1 MGQITRPAFRV
12 LGVFFPTLGRVSAD
26 FRLQL
31 FQPFTL
37 TANFAISVA
46 VVNFGEFLAQQSR
59 QQIGPNLSIQQEFAL
74 QLGLTFTQADPNVTA
89 TCNIHAGRNDDG
101 VQTQWLSA

>member
-1 MGQITRPAFRV
+1 MHNYLIIFCFTLFYTS
-12 LGVFFPTLGRVSAD
+12 VFYPRNFFGVSAD

-37 TANFAISVA
+37 TANFVISVA

-59 QQIGPNLSIQQEFAL
+59 QQIGPNLSIQQKFAL
-74 QLGLTFTQADPNVTA
+74 QLGLTFT
-89 TCNIHAGRNDDG
+89 
-101 VQTQWLSA
+101 

>member
-74 QLGLTFTQADPNVTA
+74 QLGLTLRRPTQT
-89 TCNIHAGRNDDG
+89 
-101 VQTQWLSA
+101 

>member
-59 QQIGPNLSIQQEFAL
+59 QSDLY
-74 QLGLTFTQADPNVTA
+74 
-89 TCNIHAGRNDDG
+89 AGRPKRNRNLQHPRG
-101 VQTQWLSA
+101 A

>member
-1 MGQITRPAFRV
+1 MLGEKCRYIFHCFGGHLDFTIRENPRMGQITRPAFRV
-12 LGVFFPTLGRVSAD
+12 LGVFFPTLGSVSAD

-37 TANFAISVA
+37 TANFVISVA

-59 QQIGPNLSIQQEFAL
+59 QQIGLNLSIQQKFAL
-74 QLGLTFTQADPNVTA
+74 QLGLTFT
-89 TCNIHAGRNDDG
+89 
-101 VQTQWLSA
+101 